1 MSEEHAAGEALLRTE
16 VIVPVRIVDEA
27 VVSRAA
33 EGQATPDLASARR
46 SCDRLIAQ
54 LEPCLGRLQ
63 RLRRRI
69 G

>member
-1 MSEEHAAGEALLRTE
+1 MAEAARVETVPKSFADVTS
-16 VIVPVRIVDEA
+16 VIEDATLI
-27 VVSRAA
+27 AA